1 MYTVSITSQG
11 QMSIPMPLRRM
22 LGLDIKTKAL
32 VFAEGKR
39 LIIEPSPDLLDLTGS
54 LKSYAFKGKT
64 ADEIMKLEKKGLEEA
79 RLERAGNK
87 MRRSKGGII
96 VVKP

>member
-39 LIIEPSPDLLDLTGS
+39 LIIEPTPDLLVLAGS
-54 LKSYAFKGKT
+54 LKKYAFKGKT
-64 ADEIMKLEKKGLEEA
+64 ADEIMKLEKKGLGEA
-79 RLERAGNK
+79 RLERARDK
-87 MRRSKGGII
+87 MRRSKGGIM